1 MQYQSHVNVRGKS
14 IWLYVH
20 IYIYIYESRM
30 LQTHFFFFLI
40 TNFWVSQLLVMGTTH
55 VHGLARADYSI
66 GKQFSCLR
74 PSNF

>member
-20 IYIYIYESRM
+20 IYIYIYMKVECYK
-30 LQTHFFFFLI
+30 HNFFFFLI

-55 VHGLARADYSI
+55 VHGLTGPI
-66 GKQFSCLR
+66 IV
-74 PSNF
+74 